1 MVATII
7 LSIAVVILAEA
18 VGVLAYAVYKM
29 RKQLKETI
37 SNLDNLADCTLRLAK
52 HTAGVEIVE
61 GDADTIT
68 FPNDEGF

>member
-1 MVATII
+1 MVATLI

-37 SNLDNLADCTLRLAK
+37 SNLDNLVDCTLKLAK
-52 HTAGVEIVE
+52 HTVGVEIV
-61 GDADTIT
+61 GNDADTIT